1 MRDTCAF
8 AGRRAL
14 SHLYTPIVDR
24 CVKLV
29 VVPDRCTAA

>member
-8 AGRRAL
+8 ADRRAL